1 MSITGDGRADAGAGR
16 AGAGAVD
23 PSGAAPRTGGA
34 AQAGAGD
41 AGAPGTDRA
50 RAGTASAGTGG
61 AGTADGGPAGEGPVG
76 SDGPSSDSADVGA
89 DGLSVDDG
97 IRTLLRLM
105 PRMVGRAK
113 RIKLPEELSGY
124 SLAPR
129 HLSLFSYLLFDGP
142 LSVNDLATR
151 LEVAPA
157 TVSLMVSDLA
167 KQGVLRRDADPGD
180 RRRAVVS
187 IDPAHHPA
195 ISNWLA
201 RGATAW
207 RQALAPLTPA
217 ERRMFVTTLQTYES
231 ALADD

>member
-1 MSITGDGRADAGAGR
+1 
-16 AGAGAVD
+16 
-23 PSGAAPRTGGA
+23 
-34 AQAGAGD
+34 
-41 AGAPGTDRA
+41 
-50 RAGTASAGTGG
+50 
-61 AGTADGGPAGEGPVG
+61 
-76 SDGPSSDSADVGA
+76 
-89 DGLSVDDG
+89 
-97 IRTLLRLM
+97 M

-207 RQALAPLTPA
+207 RQALTPLTPA